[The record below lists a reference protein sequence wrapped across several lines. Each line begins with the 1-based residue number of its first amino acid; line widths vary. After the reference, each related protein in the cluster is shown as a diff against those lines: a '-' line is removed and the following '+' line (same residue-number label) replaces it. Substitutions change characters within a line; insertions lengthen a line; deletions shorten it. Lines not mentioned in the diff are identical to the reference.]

1 MSTLVEQVG
10 SFFYI
15 INPNTTTFEH
25 EEDIPNYIND
35 AIPVFVA
42 FLILEVLVGLAK
54 GKATAR
60 FNDGITSLG
69 HGIVY
74 ETFKLV
80 TRGFELWGYSW
91 LYEHRLLD
99 LNWSSPVTWWLA
111 AIGVD
116 FAYYWTHRATHEVNF
131 IWAAHQVHHSSEDYN
146 LNTAIRQ
153 SMFQRV
159 FALGFHQPLALLGVP
174 LPATIVHMQFNLL
187 FQFWIH
193 TELVDNCGPI
203 EWIFN
208 TPSHHRVHH
217 GANKWC
223 LDKNYAGVLI
233 IWDRIFG
240 TFEKER
246 KDEEIVYGLV
256 DQPQSFNVMW
266 LQFFYFGEVFKKA
279 KGMSSW
285 SDSLKAVFY
294 GPGWFPGTPRLG
306 DPDAFPDV
314 KAPRRKYD
322 PQMPLLEKLYVTTH
336 FVIVLLIQQVL
347 TVKLATFNWL
357 TVLMFII
364 FILVSIGNIG
374 AMYDGWWW
382 APLLEAARCVAYI
395 AYARDTPVMDH
406 ALMDA
411 ALLIYFAAST
421 LVWTSRSLG
430 VVRAAIKTAKLE

>member
-1 MSTLVEQVG
+1 MATFVEQVG

-25 EEDIPNYIND
+25 VEEVPNYVND
-35 AIPVFVA
+35 AVPVFMA
-42 FLILEVLVGLAK
+42 FLVLEFLVGLATGRK
-54 GKATAR
+54 TAR

-74 ETFKLV
+74 ETCKWVKMFLFSCGLKC
-80 TRGFELWGYSW
+80 FCFYF
-91 LYEHRLLD
+91 HRRF
-99 LNWSSPVTWWLA
+99 ST
-111 AIGVD
+111 
-116 FAYYWTHRATHEVNF
+116 ATHLKPTHLTPPLPLYPPRPEIDF

-146 LNTAIRQ
+146 FNTAIRQ
-153 SMFQRV
+153 SMFQRL

-174 LPATIVHMQFNLL
+174 LPAIVVHMHFNLL

-193 TELVDNCGPI
+193 TELVDDCGPL
-203 EWIFN
+203 EWVFN

-246 KDEEIVYGLV
+246 KDEKIVYGLV

-266 LQFFYFGEVFKKA
+266 LQFFYFGEVLTKA
-279 KGMSSW
+279 RSMSSW
-285 SDSLKAVFY
+285 SDSLRAVFY
-294 GPGWFPGTPRLG
+294 GPGGVPGAPRLG
-306 DPDAFPDV
+306 DPDGFPDV
-314 KAPRRKYD
+314 RAPRGKYD
-322 PQMPLLEKLYVTTH
+322 PQMPLLDKAYVGAH
-336 FVIVLLIQQVL
+336 FLVALVIQQAL

-357 TVLMFII
+357 TVLLFVA
-364 FILVSIGNIG
+364 FLLVSVGIIG

-382 APLLEAARCVAYI
+382 APLLEAARCAAYV
-395 AYARDTPVMDH
+395 AYARSTPVTEFP
-406 ALMDA
+406 LVDA
-411 ALLIYFAAST
+411 ALLLYFAAST
-421 LVWTSRSLG
+421 LMWASRSLALL
-430 VVRAAIKTAKLE
+430 RAGIKTAKLQ